1 MPNVTALVVPPFS
14 LKNSILEQI
23 KETYFVIEAKT
34 LEVNEIEDEI
44 ITKTNRGQKTLVILS
59 SLDGITEQSRLCN
72 LKLYAYKCTDGK
84 KGEPSSNFYLDKS
97 SFYAHSSFQN
107 LNSAQ

>member
-44 ITKTNRGQKTLVILS
+44 ITKTNRG
-59 SLDGITEQSRLCN
+59 
-72 LKLYAYKCTDGK
+72 
-84 KGEPSSNFYLDKS
+84 
-97 SFYAHSSFQN
+97 
-107 LNSAQ
+107 